1 MGDIWMICGDVWMI
15 CRWYQDDMWVIF
27 GWCLSLREYIP
38 TLPNITYTRT
48 QKYLLK
54 KKLYYCIK
62 KYLLLH
68 YIFTVMYI
76 CILEHYTSIIVCL
89 KFGVLTFISFIIF
102 QHIQDQTI
110 KNSKQSP
117 NQTIFS
123 LVNIT
128 FHSLSCQLPSRPPQ
142 ITHIHLHIHFNIL
155 QHIISVLSTPPHPPP
170 SQLPFLFIFPVY

>member
-1 MGDIWMICGDVWMI
+1 MGDIWMMFEFERIHSDT
-15 CRWYQDDMWVIF
+15 
-27 GWCLSLREYIP
+27 P
-38 TLPNITYTRT
+38 KHNIYTHT
-48 QKYLLK
+48 KISVK
-54 KKLYYCIK
+54 KKTLLLHK

-170 SQLPFLFIFPVY
+170 QLPFLIFPVY